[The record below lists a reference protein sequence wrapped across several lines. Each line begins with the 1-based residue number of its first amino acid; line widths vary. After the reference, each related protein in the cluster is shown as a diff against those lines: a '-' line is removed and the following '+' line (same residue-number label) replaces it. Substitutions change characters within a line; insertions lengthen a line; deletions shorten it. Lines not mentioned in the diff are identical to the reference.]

1 MKILDEIEC
10 GRDRTTVRYAGWSSV
25 SQISSIRRR
34 RVVNCNSRDSPY
46 TRKTSHC
53 MSDPARSG
61 GLCGREEGAMSLGLE
76 VLRQRVLDSG
86 LDCELWPAATQ
97 AQYWWDQGIA
107 VAQFPDIDGF
117 HPALIERVLE
127 LESDQ
132 KLSYDFSGRVGGSKI
147 FNLEQWDCPEAD
159 LIHYRALSM
168 FCRIT
173 SSLTAV
179 ADSNW
184 ATTYRRGQYCMPH
197 SHRRAV
203 VSIVYLLNVGQ
214 CSKDTGGDFRL
225 ADPRVDLCCRE
236 TRGCVTSPWTPGSV
250 DGTMILFPARTVHFV
265 EPYWGDEPRISL
277 AWNVNAK
284 AIEEP
289 DTVLQDAKQA
299 TRSASG

>member
-1 MKILDEIEC
+1 MGT
-10 GRDRTTVRYAGWSSV
+10 GRANW
-25 SQISSIRRR
+25 
-34 RVVNCNSRDSPY
+34 VNCNSRDSSY
-46 TRKTSHC
+46 TVGYRIAEPDLVHSR
-53 MSDPARSG
+53 ALVG
-61 GLCGREEGAMSLGLE
+61 VLEVEVSLGIE
-76 VLRQRVLDSG
+76 QLRQRVLDSG

-107 VAQFPDIDGF
+107 VAQFPDIERF
-117 HPALIERVLE
+117 HPALIARVLE
-127 LESDQ
+127 LESDTN
-132 KLSYDFSGRVGGSKI
+132 LAYDFAGRVGGSKI

-159 LIHYRALSM
+159 LIHFRALSM

-173 SSLTAV
+173 SSQTAV

-203 VSIVYLLNVGQ
+203 VSMVYLLSVGQ
-214 CSKDTGGDFRL
+214 CGKDTGGDFRI
-225 ADPRVDLCCRE
+225 ADPRIDMCCRE

-284 AIEEP
+284 AIEES
-289 DTVLQDAKQA
+289 DTVLKDAKQKA
-299 TRSASG
+299 RSAFG